1 MSKFNLSESE
11 KNRILG
17 LHKTK
22 KENVILQEQI
32 NYRGKGYTFPVVP
45 NWAMENPCFSVLKNP
60 EGGFNIYCRQEPNM
74 GEPIDGRRGV
84 ATAVYLGISPSECC
98 PSLTDNVPGKRNQV
112 FKEELPEWGYDCV
125 IFRKVN
131 YAGVGPVVVA
141 RCKFGTANLPIGFE
155 TGGDFISIEDCCKL
169 GNIEAP
175 IEIGDS
181 GEKPKPSGKCARF
194 KQEHPD
200 IPTEGR
206 RETYLRKCIKGDKVK
221 MVQEKL
227 LDLEIDIVG
236 TADSFYGDKT
246 RKGVKEYQEMNDLQV
261 DGIVGPQTWNHM
273 FGEAVE
279 GVEDTPEGEIYTD
292 EEAEEII
299 QNTKGQTPDKKTCR
313 QLIKAT
319 SYKIKGGLDTEEMKN
334 DQSLMKTLGYCFNR
348 HDFPLIAGH
357 GRRVR
362 KELGLKKKNNPV

>member
-32 NYRGKGYTFPVVP
+32 NYRGKGYTFPIVP
-45 NWAMENPCFSVLKNP
+45 AWAMENPCFSVLKSP
-60 EGGFNIYCRQEPNM
+60 DGGFNIYCRREPHM
-74 GEPIDGRRGV
+74 GEPIDGRTGGIQ
-84 ATAVYLGISPSECC
+84 AAVYLGISPSKCC
-98 PSLTDNVPGKRNQV
+98 PSLTAEGPGGERNQV
-112 FKEELPEWGYDCV
+112 FREELPDWGYDCV

-131 YAGVGPVVVA
+131 YGDLGPVVTA

-155 TGGDFISIEDCCKL
+155 TIGDFISIEDCCKL
-169 GNIEAP
+169 GGIDNEGV
-175 IEIGDS
+175 E
-181 GEKPKPSGKCARF
+181 GEEDNVPGKSNKCNWR
-194 KQEHPD
+194 QEHTD
-200 IPTEGR
+200 VPTENR
-206 RETYLRKCIKGDKVK
+206 RETYLRRCIKGDKVK

-227 LDLEIDIVG
+227 LELDIDVVG
-236 TADSFYGDKT
+236 TADGLFGDKT
-246 RKGVKEYQEMNDLQV
+246 RKGVKTYQEKFDLQV
-261 DGIVGPQTWNHM
+261 DGVVGPQTWNHM
-273 FGEAVE
+273 FPEAVE
-279 GVEDTPEGEIYTD
+279 GEEEEVIDIYTD

-299 QNTKGQTPDKKTCR
+299 DSNKGQTPDKKTCR
-313 QLIKAT
+313 DLIKAT
-319 SYKIKGGLDTEEMKN
+319 SFKIKGGLGDELKN
-334 DQSLMKTLGYCFNR
+334 DQALIKTLGYCFNR